1 MLPNLLSEPS
11 EMVTPAQ
18 QSLIVWQSDH
28 HRPARTHV
36 PDRLALVV
44 DSIET
49 EHETLVRSLGRH
61 AARWHGIAGAAQL
74 SDGNVALIL
83 DVEELIKEHEQGQ

>member
-1 MLPNLLSEPS
+1 M
-11 EMVTPAQ
+11 
-18 QSLIVWQSDH
+18 
-28 HRPARTHV
+28 

-44 DSIET
+44 DSIEA

-83 DVEELIKEHEQGQ
+83 DVEELIKMQGEG